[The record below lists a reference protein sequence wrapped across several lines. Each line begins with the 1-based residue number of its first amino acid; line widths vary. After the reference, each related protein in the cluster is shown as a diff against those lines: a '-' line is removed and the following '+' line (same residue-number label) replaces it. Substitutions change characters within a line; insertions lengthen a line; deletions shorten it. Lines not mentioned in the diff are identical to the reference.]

1 MNEPNLF
8 RISTSEEKIITNER
22 KFIMLTEQ
30 TLDKL
35 YSMKLSGM
43 AEAFKEQLQ
52 QPSPNPLSFEERF
65 GLLVDRQWT
74 WKEESRIKRL
84 LDEAKLKINACMEDI
99 DYKSPRGIDRS
110 VIMSL
115 SSCDWIKKH
124 HNVIITGPTGAGK
137 TFLACALANKACRD
151 GYRTFYIRAP
161 KLYYYVALAKAD
173 GSYGKLMKKFLKTHL
188 LLIDDFGLAP
198 MADSERRDL
207 LEVIEDRHGHA
218 STIMTSQLPVE
229 HWHESI
235 GDPTLAD
242 AILDRLIHNAHRINL
257 KGGSM
262 RKKLKVDSN

>member
-1 MNEPNLF
+1 
-8 RISTSEEKIITNER
+8 
-22 KFIMLTEQ
+22 MLTEQ
-30 TLDKL
+30 TIDKL
-35 YSMKLSGM
+35 YSMKLTAM

-52 QPSPNPLSFEERF
+52 QPSFNQLSFEERF
-65 GLLVDRQWT
+65 GSLVDRQWT
-74 WKEESRIKRL
+74 WKEDCRIKRL
-84 LDEAKLKINACMEDI
+84 LEEAKLKINACVEDI

-124 HNVIITGPTGAGK
+124 HNVILTGPTGVGK
-137 TFLACALANKACRD
+137 TFLTCALANNACRQ
-151 GYRTFYIRAP
+151 GYRTFYLRAP
-161 KLYYYVALAKAD
+161 KFYYQVALAKAD
-173 GSYGKLMKKFLKTHL
+173 GSYTKLMKKLLKTNL

-207 LEVIEDRHGHA
+207 LELIEDRHGHA

-262 RKKLKVDSN
+262 RKKLKLDAA

>member
-1 MNEPNLF
+1 
-8 RISTSEEKIITNER
+8 
-22 KFIMLTEQ
+22 MLTEQ
-30 TLDKL
+30 TIDKL
-35 YSMKLSGM
+35 YFMKLTGM
-43 AEAFKEQLQ
+43 AEAFKDQLQ
-52 QPSPNPLSFEERF
+52 QPSLTQLSFEERF
-65 GLLVDRQWT
+65 GSLVDRQWT
-74 WKEESRIKRL
+74 WKEEGRIKRL
-84 LDEAKLKINACMEDI
+84 LEEAKLKINACMEDI

-137 TFLACALANKACRD
+137 TFLACALANKACRE

-161 KLYYYVALAKAD
+161 KFYYQVALAKAD
-173 GSYGKLMKKFLKTHL
+173 GSYGKLMKKLLKNHL
-188 LLIDDFGLAP
+188 LLLDDFGLAS
-198 MADSERRDL
+198 MTDSERRDL

-235 GDPTLAD
+235 GDPTIAD

-262 RKKLKVDSN
+262 RKKLKLDSA

>member
-1 MNEPNLF
+1 
-8 RISTSEEKIITNER
+8 
-22 KFIMLTEQ
+22 MLTEQ
-30 TLDKL
+30 TIDKL
-35 YSMKLSGM
+35 YSMKLTGM
-43 AEAFKEQLQ
+43 AESFKEQLQ

-74 WKEESRIKRL
+74 WKEEGRIKRL
-84 LDEAKLKINACMEDI
+84 LQEAKLKINACVEDI

-137 TFLACALANKACRD
+137 TFLACAFANKACRD
-151 GYRTFYIRAP
+151 GYRTFSIRAP
-161 KLYYYVALAKAD
+161 KFYYQVALAKAD
-173 GSYGKLMKKFLKTHL
+173 GSYTKLMKKFLKTHL

-198 MADSERRDL
+198 MSDSERRDL

-262 RKKLKVDSN
+262 RKKFKVDSN